1 MTGFDVYK
9 LYLSV
14 KLHFTTD
21 NYNFFQYQGKTN
33 ASKVSFDK
41 RKDKYFFDKLA
52 NKYNQE
58 ALIEYFVS
66 QFATQQDVWVGNI
79 VKGQGEKTYYSWKK
93 KTQSLQQTFTEELDI
108 LLSLIT
114 EPYSSNF
121 DTLFKCNLDSTHPLI
136 LRTYFKKTIGL
147 ETLVIINKVLPF
159 ISNLDKEL
167 SDPIWSTTK
176 NKILRYSPFLHVNTM
191 EYRNIIKN
199 KVIRC
204 QSS

>member
-1 MTGFDVYK
+1 MTGYDVYK

-33 ASKVSFDK
+33 ASKVTFDK
-41 RKDKYFFDKLA
+41 RKDRYFFDKLA

-66 QFATQQDVWVGNI
+66 QFVTQQDVWVGDI
-79 VKGQGEKTYYSWKK
+79 VKGQGEKNYYSWKK
-93 KTQSLQQTFTEELDI
+93 KTQSLQETFTKELDD
-108 LLSLIT
+108 LLSLIQ
-114 EPYSSNF
+114 EPYQNNF
-121 DTLFKCNLDSTHPLI
+121 DKLFQCNLGSTHPLI
-136 LRTYFKKTIGL
+136 LRAYFKKTIGL

-159 ISNLDKEL
+159 IKDLDKQL
-167 SDPIWSTTK
+167 SDPMWLTTK
-176 NKILRYSPFLHVNTM
+176 NKILRYAPFLHVNSM

-199 KVIRC
+199 KVIKC
-204 QSS
+204 QSF